1 MYIPKIWIKHGEV
14 HVTGR
19 QARQFMENVV
29 CSSAMGIDV
38 NEYSAA
44 VHMSPLSDSR
54 LGARGLY
61 MKFSNISPV

>member
-1 MYIPKIWIKHGEV
+1 M
-14 HVTGR
+14 TGR
-19 QARQFMENVV
+19 QARQFIENVV